1 MKWDVSDTSLP
12 YFSVPNW
19 GASVKHPAA
28 IGEKQPFRIIAANGP
43 TLPLGIRQYMLKL
56 FKQSEQPFRVS
67 HTAAARY
74 TNFKLS
80 INPDAVCVLDSHRLL

>member
-1 MKWDVSDTSLP
+1 MPVHHLLIHLIRKVKWGASVTCFH
-12 YFSVPNW
+12 YFLVPNW

-67 HTAAARY
+67 HTAAARF
-74 TNFKLS
+74 TNL
-80 INPDAVCVLDSHRLL
+80 NQ

>member
-1 MKWDVSDTSLP
+1 MKWDVSVTSLS
-12 YFSVPNW
+12 YFLVPNW

-43 TLPLGIRQYMLKL
+43 TLPPVLGNTCLVHYM
-56 FKQSEQPFRVS
+56 SDDTTRPGVS
-67 HTAAARY
+67 PAAAF
-74 TNFKLS
+74 TNNGS

>member
-1 MKWDVSDTSLP
+1 VKWDVSDTSLP

-28 IGEKQPFRIIAANGP
+28 IGEKQPFRITAANGP

-56 FKQSEQPFRVS
+56 S
-67 HTAAARY
+67 
-74 TNFKLS
+74 
-80 INPDAVCVLDSHRLL
+80 